1 MSHRQGRLGGAG
13 GEVTFDLVVDT
24 TRTEAD
30 MQRLITRIEI
40 VERTLVSTLSL
51 MQRLTGDENISRGI
65 QVMMRMIALVNQLQL
80 ASNLLMAT
88 NPWLWP
94 LGALGL
100 VTTTVSFADTL
111 KGY

>member
-13 GEVTFDLVVDT
+13 GEVTFDLVVNT
-24 TRTEAD
+24 SRTEAD

-51 MQRLTGDENISRGI
+51 MQRLTGDENIDRGI
-65 QVMMRMIALVNQLQL
+65 QVIMRMIALVNQLQL

-88 NPWLWP
+88 NPWMWP
-94 LGALGL
+94 LGIVGL
-100 VTTTVSFADTL
+100 AGTAVSFADQL
-111 KGY
+111 AGY